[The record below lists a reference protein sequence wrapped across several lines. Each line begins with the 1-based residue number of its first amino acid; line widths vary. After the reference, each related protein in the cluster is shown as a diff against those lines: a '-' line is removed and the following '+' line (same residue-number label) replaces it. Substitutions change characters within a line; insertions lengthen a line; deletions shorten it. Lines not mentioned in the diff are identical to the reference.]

1 MTSSQHCANHPLV
14 AAIGQCANCSDC
26 LCGMYATFADSQ
38 VYCEACYKNYET
50 DKLVKATTAK
60 LDSAKPAD
68 LLAES
73 EEPAF
78 SIPDKRK
85 KPFKVSALV
94 FTHFV

>member
-1 MTSSQHCANHPLV
+1 
-14 AAIGQCANCSDC
+14 
-26 LCGMYATFADSQ
+26 MYATFADSQ

-85 KPFKVSALV
+85 NLSRYPPWFLLILCRWAGLGSL
-94 FTHFV
+94 